1 MAFILASSPLES
13 LGQIAAIIIL
23 VYIFFLIVISAAITV
38 VLALGMQWVREKIEL
53 IKRLRPTVDSVNT
66 TTEATTRGNLPA
78 GANANKVV
86 RTIAEV
92 PSYVHTID
100 NKVDQGSE
108 RVADAVIEFRA
119 RAMMARQMLKAF
131 FLPGLKEREQTPLEK
146 EGVGFRGPGY
156 TTLVEEQPT
165 EGQVSEYGAGY
176 AGSMRSSQLK
186 DAPVEV
192 ATTTPSELQNVPMQ
206 APQQD
211 APPR

>member
-1 MAFILASSPLES
+1 MAFILVSSPLES

-78 GANANKVV
+78 DANANKVV

-108 RVADAVIEFRA
+108 RVAGAVIEFRA

-146 EGVGFRGPGY
+146 EGVGFRRPGY
-156 TTLVEEQPT
+156 TTLVEEQPA

-176 AGSMRSSQLK
+176 AGGMRSSQLK

-192 ATTTPSELQNVPMQ
+192 ATTTPRELQNIPMQ
-206 APQQD
+206 APHQD